1 MKLKTGFAKVNNT
14 KLYYEIAG
22 TGNTL
27 VLIHG
32 SSTDTRMWDDQLE
45 AFTKHFQVL
54 RYDMRGH
61 GQSDTPTNKTYTHAA
76 DLNALLEYLK
86 IFNVHVAGLSSGGHT
101 AIDFALLYPNKTSSL
116 IPISAIPT
124 GWRNQTENK
133 NSMTEI
139 DEAIKTAFHTSGKR
153 AATKL
158 VYTHP
163 VFNTAIM
170 NPLSSVRMK
179 QYLDEANWW
188 RMLRKDPGKF
198 EEPSQVKRLTEILVP
213 TLVIVGDLDIP
224 EMKPASEDIVKRIKG
239 ATKVSLSQCGHM
251 VNMENPKKFNKIL
264 LDFVKS
270 I

>member
-1 MKLKTGFAKVNNT
+1 MKFKTGFTNINNSR
-14 KLYYEIAG
+14 LYYEIAG
-22 TGNTL
+22 AGNTL

-32 SSTDTRMWDDQLE
+32 SSTDTRMWDDQFE
-45 AFTKHFQVL
+45 VFTKHFQVL

-61 GQSDTPTNKTYTHAA
+61 GQSDIPTNEPYTHAA
-76 DLNALLEYLK
+76 DLNALLEYLE
-86 IFNVHVAGLSSGGHT
+86 ILNVHIAGLSSGGHT

-124 GWRNQTENK
+124 GWRNQTKCK

-139 DEAIKTAFHTSGKR
+139 DEAIKTTFYTSGKR

-163 VFNTAIM
+163 VFNTAIV
-170 NPLSSVRMK
+170 NPLSSARMK
-179 QYLDEANWW
+179 QYLDEINWW
-188 RMLRKDPGKF
+188 RMFQKDPGKF
-198 EEPSQVKRLTEILVP
+198 EESSQINRLTEILVP
-213 TLVIVGDLDIP
+213 TLVIVGKLDIP
-224 EMKPASEDIVKRIKG
+224 EMEPASEDIVKNIKG
-239 ATKVSLSQCGHM
+239 STKVSLSHSGHM

-264 LDFVKS
+264 LEFLKS